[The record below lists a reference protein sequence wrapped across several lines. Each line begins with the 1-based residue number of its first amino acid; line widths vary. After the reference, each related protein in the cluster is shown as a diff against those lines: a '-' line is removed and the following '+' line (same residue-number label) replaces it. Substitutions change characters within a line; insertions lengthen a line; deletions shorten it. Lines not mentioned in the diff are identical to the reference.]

1 MGSPSR
7 DELKRGFIRF
17 LREFRDEKG
26 SRKYEEMILRLI
38 DERKRSL
45 VVDYKDLFADLD
57 SRPIAKHLLKNPE
70 ECIEAGSSALKDLVK
85 ELSLDYI
92 SEDAETYLKKPFH
105 LRFCNLPMKIS
116 IRDIPKFTFGKF
128 ISLEGIV
135 TRISDVYDRLYEA
148 VYSCPSCGNVV
159 ILPLTE
165 SDRAPKMRMQCPKCK
180 SSMELDVE
188 RSEFMNWQYI
198 RIQERPEDLP
208 PGAMPK
214 YIDAVLLDDLV
225 DEVKPGDRVKA
236 SAIIRIRPGRSSD
249 VLFGPLFRRYLEIN
263 YIEASSKAYEKV
275 EISPEDEAKIREL
288 SEDPDIE
295 DKIVRSIAPSIYG
308 VNTIKRAIAL
318 TMFGGNEK
326 VLADGTRVRGEINLL
341 LLGDPGVA
349 KCVTGET
356 LVLSDGDFVPIS
368 EIVSQLERNHSAD
381 PMEDGFVWRASIDV
395 RSLGKDLHI
404 RKTESKA
411 IAKRRHK
418 GVVFKII
425 TKSGLEIRVT
435 PTHPI
440 LTLREEGLSF
450 LESREIHPGAFIAT
464 VRNCEGKGDPIPR
477 ELASLIG
484 LLYYATFK
492 KTKEGAPTA
501 EVRVCREKLNEV
513 KRLLSRI
520 KGIKVRYI
528 SEEGRISL
536 VLGQKLVDLLGR
548 DFYKLIKQRSSRDL
562 PSLERMNSR
571 EVAEAVIEGML
582 YVDNRGKKPR
592 RTIFAFNLASAL
604 KIRALLL
611 SLGYVP
617 RISKTKRGF
626 RIWLLRKGRVSKDVV
641 PCVGPILVR
650 VLERYNID
658 PKLLGVPKRKMG
670 SYSRGEAP
678 VPRALLRK
686 AMELIP
692 DDTGDVEVSLLRTL
706 SSSDIFWDEVVGV
719 EQEEFDGWVYDVE
732 VPDSYNFV
740 ANGLIVHNSQL
751 LKYVAQVAPRGLYT
765 TGKGSTAAGLTAAV
779 VRDAS
784 TGGWTLEAG
793 ALVLADRGIA
803 CIDEFDKMSDEDR
816 KAIHEAMEQ
825 QTISIAKAGIV
836 ATLNA
841 RTTIIA
847 AANPKKGRYDPFSSV
862 AENINLP
869 PTILSRFDLIYII
882 RDRPEE
888 ENDERIASHIIET
901 RRGYNPEAE
910 PEIPPDLLRKYIAYA
925 RQKVRPVLTKEAAG
939 EIRKFYVEM
948 RRLSREKE
956 EESEVP
962 ELAPIPITPR
972 QLEALIRLSEA
983 RARLHL
989 REEVLVEDAKAA
1001 VELMK
1006 AMLRDVGYDVTTGTY
1021 DISALMT
1028 GTFVSASRRREAIV
1042 RILAELEKKYK
1053 SEEGVPRSEL
1063 IAETAKRLGY
1073 IGKEVIIDRD
1083 ISALISE
1090 GRIYRPR
1097 EGYVRLVPRGMEE

>member
-1 MGSPSR
+1 MSSLSR
-7 DELKRGFIRF
+7 DELKKGFIRF
-17 LREFRDEKG
+17 LREFKDETG
-26 SRKYEEMILRLI
+26 SKKYEEMVLRLI
-38 DERKRSL
+38 DERRRSL

-70 ECIEAGSSALKDLVK
+70 ECIETGSSALKDLVK

-92 SEDAETYLKKPFH
+92 SEDAEAYLRRPFH
-105 LRFCNLPMKIS
+105 LRFCNLPVRIS
-116 IRDIPKFTFGKF
+116 IRDIPKFAFGKF
-128 ISLEGIV
+128 ISLEGII

-148 VYSCPSCGNVV
+148 VYSCSSCGDVFV
-159 ILPLTE
+159 FPLTE
-165 SDRAPKMRMQCPKCK
+165 SDKAPKMRVQCPKCK
-180 SSMELDVE
+180 SLMELDVE

-275 EISPEDEAKIREL
+275 EISSEDETRIREL

-295 DKIVRSIAPSIYG
+295 NRIVKSIAPSIYG
-308 VNTIKRAIAL
+308 VDVVKKAIAL

-326 VLADGTRVRGEINLL
+326 VLSDGTRVRGEINLL

-349 KCVTGET
+349 KCITGET
-356 LVLSDGDFVPIS
+356 LVLLDGNFVPVS
-368 EIVSQLERNHSAD
+368 EAVSRLERDRSAD
-381 PMEDGFVWRASIDV
+381 SLRDGFVWKASVDI
-395 RSLGKDLHI
+395 RSLGEDLRI
-404 RKTESKA
+404 RKMKSKA
-411 IAKRRHK
+411 VAKRRHR
-418 GVVFKII
+418 GIVLKIV
-425 TKSGLEIRVT
+425 TRNGLEIRVT
-435 PTHPI
+435 PTHPL
-440 LTLREEGLSF
+440 LTLGEKGLGF
-450 LESREIHPGAFIAT
+450 LESREVHPGTFIAT
-464 VRNCEGKGDPIPR
+464 TRNCEGGGKPIPK
-477 ELASLIG
+477 ELASLVG

-492 KTKEGAPTA
+492 KRKEKTPIA
-501 EVRVCREKLNEV
+501 EVRVCKEKLDEV
-513 KRLLSRI
+513 KHLLSRI
-520 KGIKVRYI
+520 KGVKVRYM

-536 VLGQKLVDLLGR
+536 ALSQEMVNLLGR
-548 DFYKLIKQRSSRDL
+548 DFYKLIRERPSRDL
-562 PSLERMNSR
+562 PSLERINSK
-571 EVAEAVIEGML
+571 EIAEALIESMFCV
-582 YVDNRGKKPR
+582 YNRRKGSR

-604 KIRALLL
+604 KIRILLL
-611 SLGYVP
+611 VLGYLP
-617 RISKTKRGF
+617 RISKTRRGF
-626 RIWLLRKGRVSKDVV
+626 RIWLSQERRAGKDVI
-641 PCVGPILVR
+641 PCVGPTLIR
-650 VLERYNID
+650 VLDRYGID
-658 PKLLGVPKRKMG
+658 PDLLGISKRKVR
-670 SYSRGEAP
+670 SYSRGEAH
-678 VPRALLRK
+678 VPRDLLRK
-686 AMELIP
+686 AMELVP
-692 DDTGDVEVSLLRTL
+692 DADDVEVSFLKTL
-706 SSSDIFWDEVVGV
+706 SNSDILWEEVIGI
-719 EQEEFDGWVYDVE
+719 EQEAFDGWVYDIE
-732 VPDSYNFV
+732 VPGSHNFV

-793 ALVLADRGIA
+793 ALVLADKGIA
-803 CIDEFDKMSDEDR
+803 CIDEFDKMSEEDR

-862 AENINLP
+862 ADNINLS
-869 PTILSRFDLIYII
+869 PTILSRFDLIYLI

-888 ENDERIASHIIET
+888 ENDRKIASHIIET

-925 RQKVRPVLTKEAAG
+925 RQRIKPVLTREAAD

-956 EESEVP
+956 EESEAP

-989 REEVLVEDAKAA
+989 REEVLVEDAKVA
-1001 VELMK
+1001 VELMRS
-1006 AMLRDVGYDVTTGTY
+1006 MLQDVGYDITTGTY

-1042 RILAELEKKYK
+1042 RILAELEKKYR

-1073 IGKEVIIDRD
+1073 IGKEIVIDRD
-1083 ISALISE
+1083 ISSLVSE
-1090 GRIYRPR
+1090 GRMYRPK
-1097 EGYVRLVPRGMEE
+1097 EGYVKLVPRGTEE